1 MSNTR
6 PLTADDFEPM
16 DFDAMPPD
24 VCDWRKADL
33 CLFKLYCATE
43 NTGDADEAYETIVEL
58 SEILVR
64 RGITRFVFDKPAK
77 ANPNGYYA
85 KLFRE
90 MFFGGGDTR

>member
-1 MSNTR
+1 MTE
-6 PLTADDFEPM
+6 PKTFTADDFEPM

-24 VCDWRKADL
+24 VRDWRKADL

-43 NTGDADEAYETIVEL
+43 NTRDADEAYEAIVEL
-58 SEILVR
+58 SKILVR
-64 RGITRFVFDKPAK
+64 RGITRFVFDKPVK

-90 MFFGGGDTR
+90 MLFDGGDT